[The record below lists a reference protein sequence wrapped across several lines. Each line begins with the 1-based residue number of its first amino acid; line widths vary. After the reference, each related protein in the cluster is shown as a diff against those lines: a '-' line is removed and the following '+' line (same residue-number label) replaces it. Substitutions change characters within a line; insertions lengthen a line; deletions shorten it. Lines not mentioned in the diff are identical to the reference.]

1 MPVPL
6 NKKIKE
12 RIDELKKQC
21 IIVKETELTE
31 WISSLVAVE
40 KLGKLR
46 EWIDAQDLKKAI
58 VPTVDEVLAKLTKD

>member
-1 MPVPL
+1 VPVPL